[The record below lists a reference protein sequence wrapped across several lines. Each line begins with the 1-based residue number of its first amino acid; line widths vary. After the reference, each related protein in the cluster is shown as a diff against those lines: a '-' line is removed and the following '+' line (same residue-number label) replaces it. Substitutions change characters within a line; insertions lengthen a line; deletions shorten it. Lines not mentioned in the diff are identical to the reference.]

1 MERGIDGLFRKVGV
15 ERGTNTENR
24 VMAVFER
31 RIKERDCPEWLIGCK
46 QANEKEDRR
55 GIDFWFETKDVG
67 DIRIQVKSSMKGV
80 EEAKKHHPKI
90 PVVRIPP
97 GSSEVSLFRECLGV
111 VEQERIKYLR
121 ERR

>member
-1 MERGIDGLFRKVGV
+1 MERGIYGLFGKVGA
-15 ERGTNTENR
+15 ERGTITENK

-55 GIDFWFETKDVG
+55 GIDFWFKTKDVG
-67 DIRIQVKSSMKGV
+67 NIRIQVKSSMKGV

-90 PVVRIPP
+90 PVVRLPP
-97 GSSEVSLFRECLGV
+97 GSSENSLFRECLGV
-111 VEQERIKYLR
+111 VEQERIKYLL

>member
-1 MERGIDGLFRKVGV
+1 MERRIDGLFRKVGV
-15 ERGTNTENR
+15 ERGINTENR
-24 VMAVFER
+24 VMAVFEK

-46 QANEKEDRR
+46 QADKKEDRR
-55 GIDFWFETKDVG
+55 GIDFWFKTKDVG

-80 EEAKKHHPKI
+80 EESKKHHPKI

-97 GSSEVSLFRECLGV
+97 VSSEDSLFRECLGI
-111 VEQERIKYLR
+111 VEQERIKYLQ